1 MKNAAQIPLPLPVLF
16 KVETDHADCLYRC
29 GERAT
34 FTVTVTDTSGA
45 PLTAGRFRARLDNYG
60 VRVFAEA
67 EFDLAEGNP
76 FTLSAA
82 KETPGFMCLRL
93 DADRD
98 KFALPGLPGQDT
110 FQWGV
115 AYEPEKIRPGAE
127 CPSDF
132 AAFWEEAVR
141 KLDETVPAD
150 PRLEKVEAAC
160 APGHDYFRVS
170 FASHG
175 GRRVWGWL
183 NMPTGEGPFPVRVNV
198 PGAGIGATGTSVSD
212 AEITLTMNVHSYPQP
227 ETPEAREAAYK
238 AQDERFA
245 APRGVARYC
254 HAGIHLS
261 REDYFFYASLLGIN
275 RAVNWL
281 WAHPKADHAD
291 FTYSGT
297 SQGGGFGLMLTGLN
311 GHFTR
316 SCIFVPA
323 ICDHLG
329 HRVEGRESG
338 WPKLI
343 DAQRPENR
351 AAAERNAPY
360 FDGASFATRITC
372 PVRVVVGFSD
382 QHCPPASGYAA
393 YNCIPSADKAILHG
407 IGMGHAVF
415 QRFYDEMG
423 VWVRQS

>member
-1 MKNAAQIPLPLPVLF
+1 MPVG
-16 KVETDHADCLYRC
+16 K
-29 GERAT
+29 
-34 FTVTVTDTSGA
+34 
-45 PLTAGRFRARLDNYG
+45 
-60 VRVFAEA
+60 
-67 EFDLAEGNP
+67 
-76 FTLSAA
+76 
-82 KETPGFMCLRL
+82 
-93 DADRD
+93 
-98 KFALPGLPGQDT
+98 
-110 FQWGV
+110 
-115 AYEPEKIRPGAE
+115 
-127 CPSDF
+127 
-132 AAFWEEAVR
+132 
-141 KLDETVPAD
+141 
-150 PRLEKVEAAC
+150 
-160 APGHDYFRVS
+160 
-170 FASHG
+170 
-175 GRRVWGWL
+175 
-183 NMPTGEGPFPVRVNV
+183 GPFPVRVNV
-198 PGAGIGATGTSVSD
+198 PGAGIGACGTTASD
-212 AEITLTMNVHSYPQP
+212 NEITLTMNVHSYPQP
-227 ETPEAREAAYK
+227 DTPEERDEAYK

-281 WAHPKADHAD
+281 WAHPKADRAD

-407 IGMGHAVF
+407 IGMGHGAF
-415 QRFYDEMG
+415 QRFYDELG